1 MRLVLDA
8 SMALAW
14 HLTRSN
20 PDEAG
25 LAQEALSVTMERGA
39 LVPHLW
45 FPEVANAIL
54 VAERR
59 GVSDPQASS
68 TFRADL
74 DALSIKTDTTF
85 PHVAQGELLKL
96 GRAHQLTAYDATYLE
111 LALRKAAPLATFDRK
126 LAAACREAGVL
137 VFGDPA

>member
-25 LAQEALSVTMERGA
+25 LAQEALSVIMERGA

-54 VAERR
+54 LAERH
-59 GVSDPQASS
+59 GVSDPPGSS
-68 TFRADL
+68 AFRADL
-74 DALSIKTDTTF
+74 DTLPILTDTTY
-85 PHVAQGELLKL
+85 PQVVQGELVKL

-111 LALRKAAPLATFDRK
+111 LALRKAATLATFDRR
-126 LAAACREAGVL
+126 LAAACREAGVA
-137 VFGDPA
+137 VFGDGG